1 MSDSI
6 IVWFAVALLLFWAM
20 GAYNRLM
27 RLRSQGIAAF
37 ATLEAL
43 LNQYMAMVQTNLPET
58 EVNDAHHDVQVHE
71 IASAAAWAG
80 LAAAVEQFNASL
92 KVAHAHPLHGPTM
105 RALRTAHDTLC
116 LSWSR
121 LRDLPAD
128 LTGPALPGTLQSQWE
143 QVAAQVDV
151 ARTEFNRRVEN
162 YNEAIDQFPALV
174 LAWLFGFKSA
184 QPI

>member
-6 IVWFAVALLLFWAM
+6 MVWSAIAVLVFWSM
-20 GAYNRLM
+20 GAYNRLV
-27 RLRSQGIAAF
+27 RLRAQGIAAF

-43 LNQYMAMVQTNLPET
+43 LNQYITMVKSNLPERAA
-58 EVNDAHHDVQVHE
+58 DAPLDSPVHE
-71 IASAAAWAG
+71 AFAAWAG

-92 KVAHAHPLHGPTM
+92 KVAHAHPLRGPTM
-105 RALRTAHDTLC
+105 RALSTALGTLY

-121 LRDLPAD
+121 LRDLPMD
-128 LTGPALPGTLQSQWE
+128 LAGPALPDMLVSQWE
-143 QVAAQVDV
+143 PLAVQVEA
-151 ARTEFNRRVEN
+151 ARTEFNRRIEN

-174 LAWLFGFKSA
+174 LAWVFGFKSA